1 MLGIMN
7 VGSDASVEFYA
18 SASQNSIYDR
28 RPSRDIRTYT
38 NEGRVLINGVPEV
51 QDSADELW
59 RSIISKA
66 VSREVMTE
74 YTQEKKGPIAIIR
87 RISSRA
93 LSSQKPNVTPMAE
106 EIEEDQ
112 EESEDKRKNVTIVR
126 IKTTRKDAPRKIVK
140 RRRNDDVDED
150 GDDVDEDGDDDDVDM
165 NNSATDG
172 QDGDVDDDGEEVRIY
187 ADENILK
194 CLMKERAMIEREMGK
209 ISMEWAIDQDPV
221 IVDDMCLI
229 VLDKL

>member
-1 MLGIMN
+1 MRRW
-7 VGSDASVEFYA
+7 
-18 SASQNSIYDR
+18 NSMRAQVKTQSMIVDR
-28 RPSRDIRTYT
+28 RGASEHKAISHT

-59 RSIISKA
+59 RSIICKA
-66 VSREVMTE
+66 VSREMMTE
-74 YTQEKKGPIAIIR
+74 YTREKKGPLAIIR
-87 RISSRA
+87 RISSRL
-93 LSSQKPNVTPMAE
+93 LSSQKPKVTPVAE
-106 EIEEDQ
+106 EIAED
-112 EESEDKRKNVTIVR
+112 EKESEDKRKNVTIVR

-150 GDDVDEDGDDDDVDM
+150 GDDDDVDM
-165 NNSATDG
+165 NNSTTDG
-172 QDGDVDDDGEEVRIY
+172 QGGDVDDDEEEVRIY

-194 CLMKERAMIEREMGK
+194 CLMKERAMIEREMGE

-221 IVDDMCLI
+221 IVDDQCLI